1 MEGGCW
7 EDGIAAY
14 PIFQGSGGGEKLH
27 ESRGA
32 AGDRAAAPEPSDPG
46 SGGGAGD
53 DIVPSAHPHK
63 VSLTE
68 EGRAVPAVCE
78 SDPGPGE
85 PVGGGCAESGRKA
98 CRVRC
103 TLLR

>member
-1 MEGGCW
+1 MIKLVFGKSMEGGCW

-14 PIFQGSGGGEKLH
+14 PVFQGSGGGEELH

-53 DIVPSAHPHK
+53 DIVPSD
-63 VSLTE
+63 
-68 EGRAVPAVCE
+68 VP
-78 SDPGPGE
+78 
-85 PVGGGCAESGRKA
+85 
-98 CRVRC
+98 
-103 TLLR
+103 